1 MLFKSTSTNPSLMNT
16 TVEPSKA
23 PTQTRSAYEHLRG
36 EILGG
41 RLLPGHKLAVV
52 ALAASCDVSP
62 GAIRE
67 ALAMLEAD
75 SLVISSP
82 QRGFRVSPASTRDLL
97 HLSRARIEIEKIC
110 LAKAISSG
118 NLAWESRVVASFHH
132 LSRLPAQLDGQPQ
145 DPAWIAAHA
154 EFHRALVVGC
164 PNPWLLKMHQMLY
177 EHTERY
183 RQLAAPL
190 RGPAKRDVAT
200 EHQALLN
207 AVLSKD
213 ISLAQTLIAAHLQ
226 TTVDLLLSTPNVHL
240 IHDEPGSN
248 DSVA

>member
-1 MLFKSTSTNPSLMNT
+1 MNSDI
-16 TVEPSKA
+16 EPSKA
-23 PTQTRSAYEHLRG
+23 PTQTRSAYEYMRA

-52 ALAASCDVSP
+52 ALATACDVSP

-75 SLVISSP
+75 ALVISSP
-82 QRGFRVSPASTRDLL
+82 QRGFRVSPASTRDLM
-97 HLSRARIEIEKIC
+97 HLSQARIEIEKIC
-110 LAKAISSG
+110 LAEAIANG
-118 NLAWESRVVASFHH
+118 GLAWESRVVASFHH
-132 LSRLPAQLDGQPQ
+132 LSRLPHPSDSQAH

-154 EFHRALVVGC
+154 AFHGALVAGC
-164 PNPWLLKMHQMLY
+164 TNPWLLKMHQMLY

-190 RGPAKRDVAT
+190 QNHGKRDVGA
-200 EHQALLN
+200 EHQKLLN

-213 ISLAQTLIAAHLQ
+213 IPLAQTLIAAHLQ
-226 TTVDLLLSTPNVHL
+226 TTVDLLLRAPNAHL
-240 IHDEPGSN
+240 LRDEPAGTST
-248 DSVA
+248 AALG

>member
-1 MLFKSTSTNPSLMNT
+1 MHSDT
-16 TVEPSKA
+16 EPSKA
-23 PTQTRSAYEHLRG
+23 PTQTRSAYEYMRG

-52 ALAASCDVSP
+52 ALAAACEVSP

-75 SLVISSP
+75 SLVISTP
-82 QRGFRVSPASTRDLL
+82 QRGFRVSPASMRDLM
-97 HLSRARIEIEKIC
+97 HLSQARIEIEKIC
-110 LAKAISSG
+110 LAEAIAG
-118 NLAWESRVVASFHH
+118 GDLTWESRVVASFHH
-132 LSRLPAQLDGQPQ
+132 LSRLPSQNDTQPH

-154 EFHRALVVGC
+154 EFHRALVAGC
-164 PNPWLLKMHQMLY
+164 TNPWLLKMHQMLY

-190 RGPAKRDVAT
+190 QGQGQGQGKRDVAT

-213 ISLAQTLIAAHLQ
+213 IPLAQTLIAAHLQ
-226 TTVDLLLSTPNVHL
+226 TTVDLLLRAPNAHL
-240 IHDEPGSN
+240 LRDEPAGTSTAAH
-248 DSVA
+248 D

>member
-1 MLFKSTSTNPSLMNT
+1 MNT
-16 TVEPSKA
+16 ATEPSKA

-52 ALAASCDVSP
+52 ALAAHCDVSP

-82 QRGFRVSPASTRDLL
+82 QRGFRVSPASTRDLM
-97 HLSRARIEIEKIC
+97 HLSQARIEIEKIC
-110 LAKAISSG
+110 LAEAIASG
-118 NLAWESRVVASFHH
+118 DLAWESRVVASFHH
-132 LSRLPAQLDGQPQ
+132 LSRLPAQHDGQPH

-154 EFHRALVVGC
+154 EFHRALVAGC
-164 PNPWLLKMHQMLY
+164 TNPWLLKMHQMLY

-190 RGPAKRDVAT
+190 QGHSKRDVAA
-200 EHQALLN
+200 EHQTLLN

-213 ISLAQTLIAAHLQ
+213 IPLAQTLIAAHLQ
-226 TTVDLLLSTPNVHL
+226 TTVDLLLRAPNAHL
-240 IHDEPGSN
+240 LRDEPSGTSTSAL
-248 DSVA
+248 D

>member
-1 MLFKSTSTNPSLMNT
+1 MNT
-16 TVEPSKA
+16 TTEPFKA
-23 PTQTRSAYEHLRG
+23 PTQTRSAYEHMRG

-82 QRGFRVSPASTRDLL
+82 QRGFRVSPASTRDLR
-97 HLSRARIEIEKIC
+97 HLSQARIEIEKIC
-110 LAKAISSG
+110 LAESIASG
-118 NLAWESRVVASFHH
+118 DLAWESRVVASFHH

-145 DPAWIAAHA
+145 DPAWVAAHA
-154 EFHRALVVGC
+154 EFHRALASGC

-190 RGPAKRDVAT
+190 RSHSNRDVAA
-200 EHQALLN
+200 EHQTLLN
-207 AVLSKD
+207 EVLTKN
-213 ISLAQTLIAAHLQ
+213 IALVQTLIGAHLQ
-226 TTVDLLLSTPNVHL
+226 TTVDLLLSSPKFQL
-240 IHDEPGSN
+240 LQDEPA
-248 DSVA
+248 D

>member
-1 MLFKSTSTNPSLMNT
+1 MNT
-16 TVEPSKA
+16 ATDQAKA
-23 PTQTRSAYEHLRG
+23 PTQTRSAYEHMRS

-41 RLLPGHKLAVV
+41 RLLPGQKLAVV

-82 QRGFRVSPASTRDLL
+82 QRGFRVSPASTRDLM
-97 HLSRARIEIEKIC
+97 HLSQARIEIEKIC
-110 LAKAISSG
+110 LAEAISHG
-118 NLAWESRVVASFHH
+118 DLAWESRVVASFHH
-132 LSRLPAQLDGQPQ
+132 LSRLHPDNDGQPH

-154 EFHRALVVGC
+154 EFHRALVAGC
-164 PNPWLLKMHQMLY
+164 TNPWLMRMHQMLY

-190 RGPAKRDVAT
+190 QGYGKRDVAA
-200 EHQALLN
+200 EHQILLN

-213 ISLAQTLIAAHLQ
+213 VPLAQALISAHLQ
-226 TTVDLLLSTPNVHL
+226 TTVDLLLRSPSAHLLQDDREIPSTRVT
-240 IHDEPGSN
+240 
-248 DSVA
+248 V

>member
-1 MLFKSTSTNPSLMNT
+1 MNAIT
-16 TVEPSKA
+16 ENSKA

-41 RLLPGHKLAVV
+41 RLLPGHKLAVI

-62 GAIRE
+62 GAVRE

-82 QRGFRVSPASTRDLL
+82 QRGFRVSPASTHDLI
-97 HLSRARIEIEKIC
+97 HLSQARIEIEKIC
-110 LAKAISSG
+110 LAEAITSG
-118 NLAWESRVVASFHH
+118 DISWESRVVASFHR
-132 LSRLPAQLDGQPQ
+132 LSRLPAQVNGQPQ
-145 DPAWIAAHA
+145 DQSWITAHA
-154 EFHRALVVGC
+154 EFHRALVSGC

-190 RGPAKRDVAT
+190 IGKSKRDVTA
-200 EHQALLN
+200 EHQALLD

-213 ISLAQTLIAAHLQ
+213 IKMVQKLIGTHLQ
-226 TTVDLLLSTPNVHL
+226 TTVNLLLSS
-240 IHDEPGSN
+240 SN
-248 DSVA
+248 AQLLQEAPAE

>member
-1 MLFKSTSTNPSLMNT
+1 MNT
-16 TVEPSKA
+16 SADPSKTT
-23 PTQTRSAYEHLRG
+23 TQTRSAYEYLRG

-82 QRGFRVSPASTRDLL
+82 QRGFRVSPASARDLM
-97 HLSRARIEIEKIC
+97 HLSQARIEIEKIC
-110 LAKAISSG
+110 LAEAITNG
-118 NLAWESRVVASFHH
+118 GLAWESHVVASFHH
-132 LSRLPAQLDGQPQ
+132 LSRLPAQRDGQPQ
-145 DPAWIAAHA
+145 DPAWITAHA
-154 EFHRALVVGC
+154 EFHRALVAGC
-164 PNPWLLKMHQMLY
+164 TNPWLLKVHQMLY

-190 RGPAKRDVAT
+190 QGHSKRDVAA

-213 ISLAQTLIAAHLQ
+213 IPLTQTLIAAHLQ
-226 TTVDLLLSTPNVHL
+226 TTVDLLLRAPNALSLRTETADERSSTL
-240 IHDEPGSN
+240 F
-248 DSVA
+248 

>member
-1 MLFKSTSTNPSLMNT
+1 MLVKSTRTNPSFMNT
-16 TVEPSKA
+16 ALESSKA

-41 RLLPGHKLAVV
+41 RLRPGHKLAVV
-52 ALAASCDVSP
+52 ALAANCDVSP

-75 SLVISSP
+75 SLVISTP
-82 QRGFRVSPASTRDLL
+82 QRGFRVSPASTRDLM

-110 LAKAISSG
+110 LAEAIASG
-118 NLAWESRVVASFHH
+118 DLNWESRVVASFHH
-132 LSRLPAQLDGQPQ
+132 LSRLPAQLDSHPQ

-154 EFHRALVVGC
+154 EFHRALVAGC

-190 RGPAKRDVAT
+190 QSNSRRDVAT

-213 ISLAQTLIAAHLQ
+213 IALAQTLIGAHLQ
-226 TTVDLLLSTPNVHL
+226 TTVDLLLSSPNAHL
-240 IHDEPGSN
+240 LREEP
-248 DSVA
+248 AE